1 MKFLDTFIMTYNGN
15 LLFQSDLCDHHGE
28 RSVCGRVILETVAW
42 IWKTEIVWINGK
54 KNIIQVHF
62 IREMFGLRHS
72 VMYKR
77 VAYM

>member
-1 MKFLDTFIMTYNGN
+1 MKFLDTFIVTYNGN
-15 LLFQSDLCDHHGE
+15 LLCQSNAYDQNGE
-28 RSVCGRVILETVAW
+28 RSVCGRVIVETVAW
-42 IWKTEIVWINGK
+42 IRKTEICVNKWQ

-62 IREMFGLRHS
+62 IQQMFGLRHS

>member
-1 MKFLDTFIMTYNGN
+1 MKFLDTFIVTYNGN
-15 LLFQSDLCDHHGE
+15 LLCQSDVYDQNGE
-28 RSVCGRVILETVAW
+28 RSVCGRVIVETVTW
-42 IWKTEIVWINGK
+42 IRKTEICVNKWQ

-62 IREMFGLRHS
+62 IQQMFGLRHS